1 MVGVKA
7 LVHLF
12 VEPGRLEEVGEAL
25 SKFEEVTDVYEVT
38 GEYDIVLI
46 VTSNDVTSFRKFIAE
61 KLLSIPGI
69 RSAVSSIVLHIYK
82 KGGKVTYE

>member
-12 VEPGRLEEVGEAL
+12 VEPGRLEAVGEAL
-25 SKFEEVTDVYEVT
+25 SRFDEVTDVYEVT
-38 GEYDIVLI
+38 GEYDIIAI
-46 VTSNDVTSFRKFIAE
+46 VNATDVTSFRRFISE
-61 KLLSIPGI
+61 KLLTIPGI
-69 RSAVSSIVLHIYK
+69 RSAVSSIVLHVYK